1 MSELTDRLKQ
11 IADARPGDPMPECL
25 RGTTGTF
32 DPIAGNSEVLVG
44 LGSSDNW
51 GVALSKLCAEALAE
65 IERLQFQVQGMVQV
79 TDIYIY
85 RDTIAN
91 HRCAGLTEVTQPAEP
106 TPPWGSTFV
115 MNPENWK

>member
-11 IADARPGDPMPECL
+11 IAEIQPGAPEPDWMAQEKC
-25 RGTTGTF
+25 G
-32 DPIAGNSEVLVG
+32 
-44 LGSSDNW
+44 W